1 MHITLRQLTV
11 FNAVARHL
19 SYTRAAAE
27 LHLTQPAV
35 SLQVRHLE
43 DAVGLALFEQIGKKI
58 YLTEAGRELL
68 RYERAIVSQLD
79 EAREMLT
86 QMKDASRGTLDVAVA
101 TTASSFATRLLA
113 AFMHRYP
120 NAAISLD
127 VTNRQTLMNQLEN
140 NEKDLVIM
148 GRPPDDMDLCSQA
161 FMDNP
166 LVAIAAPDH
175 ALAARK
181 AVTLEA
187 LAHEPFVMREPAS
200 GTRAA
205 MERLFAHHG
214 LHPPIRTEITSNEA
228 IKQAVA
234 AGLGVAVVSRHTLEL
249 ELITGRLTVLDVE
262 HFPIK
267 RQWYLVYRNGK
278 RLSPIAQA
286 FRRFVSDESANI
298 WSMYA
303 PPVADEA
310 EED

>member
-58 YLTEAGRELL
+58 YLTEAGHELL
-68 RYERAIVSQLD
+68 RYERAIFDQLD
-79 EAREMLT
+79 EAREMLA

-113 AFMHRYP
+113 GFMHRFP
-120 NAAISLD
+120 NAGISVD
-127 VTNRQTLMNQLEN
+127 VTNRETLLRQLEN

-166 LVAIAAPDH
+166 LVVIATPEHPLVGHKAITLKT
-175 ALAARK
+175 LAG
-181 AVTLEA
+181 
-187 LAHEPFVMREPAS
+187 EPFVMRERAS

-205 MERLFAHHG
+205 MERLFTHYD
-214 LHPPIRTEITSNEA
+214 LHPIVRTEISSNEA

-249 ELITGRLTVLDVE
+249 ELMTGRVAVLDVE

-267 RQWYLVYRNGK
+267 RQWHLVYRNGK

-286 FRRFVSDESANI
+286 FQRFVDEEASHI

-303 PPVADEA
+303 PPAVDET
-310 EED
+310 EVY